1 MVPPM
6 PLKGGRKMRACL
18 ALALTLTLL
27 TLAPFAAALEIHHAL
42 AAADHD
48 GHEHSEFDLCQW
60 VQAHTAHS
68 TLTAP
73 PALSSWVLV
82 GRQATQGTRFVPSTR
97 FNVVSPP
104 RGPPAA

>member
-1 MVPPM
+1 MS
-6 PLKGGRKMRACL
+6 LTGGKTMRAGL
-18 ALALTLTLL
+18 ALALTLTLV

-60 VQAHTAHS
+60 VQDHTANS

-73 PALSSWVLV
+73 PVLSSWVLV
-82 GRQATQGTRFVPSTR
+82 GRQATKGTRFVPSIR
-97 FNVVSPP
+97 FSVVSSP
-104 RGPPAA
+104 RGPPAT